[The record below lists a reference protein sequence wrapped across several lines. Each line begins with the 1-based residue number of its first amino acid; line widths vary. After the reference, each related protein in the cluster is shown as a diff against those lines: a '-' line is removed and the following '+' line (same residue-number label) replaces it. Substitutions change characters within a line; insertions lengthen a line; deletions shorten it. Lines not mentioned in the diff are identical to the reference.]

1 MKNQKR
7 NKSEMENP
15 NWKIGQKTSTD
26 ISAKILRCMD
36 DKNKQTNM
44 ESCVIF
50 LVIWEIQSKSQWDTT
65 SHLLLLLFFYKKEYV
80 LWGCRATGALP

>member
-36 DKNKQTNM
+36 DKNKQTNKHGIM
-44 ESCVIF
+44 RNIF
-50 LVIWEIQSKSQWDTT
+50 
-65 SHLLLLLFFYKKEYV
+65 SHLGNTK
-80 LWGCRATGALP
+80 